1 MMHAGALFLAAALA
15 FPAWAGG
22 DASDGHTHAGETP
35 APVPITA
42 SAPRAVAATE
52 EFEVVAVLE
61 DKHLRVYVDRYASN
75 EPVAGAKV
83 EVEGAGLQGVAAE
96 SAPGVY
102 LMNLAAALPSA
113 RHGLTISIEA
123 GDSADLLTA
132 TLDTSLA
139 APPVAHAHD
148 WSEWIVWGLAAL
160 LLLVSGLLLAMRRR
174 KQRKSH

>member
-83 EVEGAGLQGVAAE
+83 EVECGGPAVGQAWLDHQHRGRRQCRPVDRHAGHFAGSTPRGARA
-96 SAPGVY
+96 
-102 LMNLAAALPSA
+102 
-113 RHGLTISIEA
+113 
-123 GDSADLLTA
+123 
-132 TLDTSLA
+132 
-139 APPVAHAHD
+139 
-148 WSEWIVWGLAAL
+148 
-160 LLLVSGLLLAMRRR
+160 
-174 KQRKSH
+174 